1 VSRSQDR
8 GGEVMLAT
16 GQPPRSAAPDN
27 SGELPLNATAITFR
41 SNALLNKLEGLF
53 TLSDDDRVALTALT
67 ASPRT
72 IETGTDPC
80 REIDTPDG
88 ILVVTEGFACRYKL
102 RPNGAR
108 QITDYLL
115 PGDHCNL
122 DTLPGELL
130 GSLTALTRT
139 KVARISFEALSSAQ
153 RDYPGIAGAFRR
165 AAVVEG
171 AILREGLVNMGRRS
185 ADERLAHFFCE
196 IYARM
201 HAVGLVQ
208 GNSFR
213 VPLTQFDLGDTL
225 GLSYVHVNR
234 TLQSLR
240 QQGLFTLSSKT
251 LTILNPEGLEKLA
264 GFDPSYLR

>member
-1 VSRSQDR
+1 MSRPRDLID
-8 GGEVMLAT
+8 EVMFAP
-16 GQPPRSAAPDN
+16 GRRPRSAAPDN
-27 SGELPLNATAITFR
+27 SGEPPLNAAATAFQT
-41 SNALLNKLEGLF
+41 SALISKLEGLF
-53 TLSDDDRVALTALT
+53 ALSDDDRVVLSALTAC
-67 ASPRT
+67 PRSV
-72 IETGTDPC
+72 ETGTDPC

-88 ILVVTEGFACRYKL
+88 VLVVTEGFACRYKL

-122 DTLPGELL
+122 DTLHGAML
-130 GSLTALTRT
+130 GSLVALTPT
-139 KVARISFEALSSAQ
+139 KVVQISFQALSSAQ
-153 RDYPGIAGAFRR
+153 RDYPGIAGAFRK
-165 AAVVEG
+165 AAVVES
-171 AILREGLVNMGRRS
+171 AILREGLMNMGRRS

-196 IYARM
+196 LHARM
-201 HAVGLVQ
+201 RAVGLVH
-208 GNSFR
+208 GHSFR

-251 LTILNPEGLEKLA
+251 LTILDPDGLQKLA
-264 GFDPSYLR
+264 GFDPRYLR

>member
-1 VSRSQDR
+1 
-8 GGEVMLAT
+8 M
-16 GQPPRSAAPDN
+16 
-27 SGELPLNATAITFR
+27 
-41 SNALLNKLEGLF
+41 
-53 TLSDDDRVALTALT
+53 
-67 ASPRT
+67 
-72 IETGTDPC
+72 
-80 REIDTPDG
+80 
-88 ILVVTEGFACRYKL
+88 EGFACRYKL

-122 DTLPGELL
+122 DTLPGEKL
-130 GSLTALTRT
+130 GSLIALTPT
-139 KVARISFEALSSAQ
+139 KVARISFDALSSAQ
-153 RDYPGIAGAFRR
+153 RDYPGIARAFRK

-171 AILREGLVNMGRRS
+171 AILREGLMNMGRRS

-196 IYARM
+196 LYARM

-208 GNSFR
+208 RHSFR

-251 LTILNPEGLEKLA
+251 LTILNPEGLKQLA